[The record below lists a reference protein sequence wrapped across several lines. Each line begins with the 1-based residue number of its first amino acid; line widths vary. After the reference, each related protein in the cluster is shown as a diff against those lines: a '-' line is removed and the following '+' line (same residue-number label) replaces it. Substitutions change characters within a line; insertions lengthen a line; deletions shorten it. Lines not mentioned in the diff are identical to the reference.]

1 MEEVTTILT
10 GEDEE
15 RNGGFSERLT
25 PHYQL
30 RYKWVRISRSMRP
43 S

>member
-30 RYKWVRISRSMRP
+30 ALVIPREMGIVTQI
-43 S
+43 